1 MLLLGNLIK
10 SCGNLFG
17 HLLILYF
24 LFLSGFDPNPKKQL
38 QKLKSDKK
46 KITDLLQSGE
56 KEKAVEI
63 KQKLLWK
70 SAFEKTAGV
79 KVKDNLEI
87 LQKTIKK
94 RSKQKKKTKIDW
106 KNRVKNVEEKKAS
119 QQKKREDNLKK
130 RIDDKKKTK
139 LKKAVKKGR
148 IIPGITG

>member
-1 MLLLGNLIK
+1 M
-10 SCGNLFG
+10 
-17 HLLILYF
+17 
-24 LFLSGFDPNPKKQL
+24 
-38 QKLKSDKK
+38 
-46 KITDLLQSGE
+46 
-56 KEKAVEI
+56 
-63 KQKLLWK
+63 
-70 SAFEKTAGV
+70 
-79 KVKDNLEI
+79 KDNLEI